1 MPHPSNRYSTCITI
15 FVEEWHRVLRR
26 WELLAHSLLQPTCE
40 KSWVI
45 FCWLYIS
52 LLITTGFYCQWRSQN
67 RISHNILILQ
77 FMESRGNIGI
87 GQRRHYRRKEHMY
100 LGRRS
105 DRDRRTDIKDFVKQN
120 VENFGKIAS
129 PSVAPEFSQWAVLC
143 CRTEKYALT
152 CLLSPM
158 YPRNCAMIKCKGN
171 RLYKFLPICYLCSPT
186 NTTATPSYY
195 QQCIPRM

>member
-105 DRDRRTDIKDFVKQN
+105 DRDRRTDIKDFVLQN
-120 VENFGKIAS
+120 VEKFWENSQSFCSSRILTLSCVVLSYRKICTNMS
-129 PSVAPEFSQWAVLC
+129 FVSHVSQKL
-143 CRTEKYALT
+143 RYDQ
-152 CLLSPM
+152 M
-158 YPRNCAMIKCKGN
+158 
-171 RLYKFLPICYLCSPT
+171 
-186 NTTATPSYY
+186 
-195 QQCIPRM
+195 